1 MNYQYIEQLLD
12 RYWNG
17 ETTLGEEEILRS
29 FFCQDDVPAHLKAYS
44 EFFTY
49 TRVAKDLCVSDDF
62 DSRFDEMFEIGQ
74 ESKSEVRLKAI
85 RVTFRQRLMPFIK
98 AAAVVA
104 VTLTIGGAAM
114 KGLMQDEAFEYGSFS
129 TGTYVQAN
137 EVQQVIET
145 AQKTMTAKADSING
159 ESGMLDVDVKT
170 E

>member
-49 TRVAKDLCVSDDF
+49 TRDAKDLCVSDDF
-62 DSRFDEMFEIGQ
+62 DSRFDDILEGEQ
-74 ESKSEVRLKAI
+74 PAKSEVRLKAI

-98 AAAVVA
+98 ATVRSSSAISSGTGSAEASSRAAEQA
-104 VTLTIGGAAM
+104 EPAGTPISTRDSKTTNTAGSAM
-114 KGLMQDEAFEYGSFS
+114 RSLACEW
-129 TGTYVQAN
+129 N
-137 EVQQVIET
+137 WI
-145 AQKTMTAKADSING
+145 
-159 ESGMLDVDVKT
+159 
-170 E
+170 